1 MFLPKIPSD
10 FSEISWENLLVMPE
24 ILLLNKPF
32 GIVSQFS
39 GDIQSDTLAQY
50 IHLKGFYPAGRLDKN
65 SEGLLVLTNDG
76 KLQNQIT
83 DPKFKLCKTYLVQV
97 ENEIS
102 SYAIQTLRD
111 GICLNDGVT
120 KPAIVNRIDGPTNLW
135 DRDPPIRKRKF
146 ITTSWIKIT
155 IYEGKNRQIRRMTAA
170 AGFPTL
176 RLIRIAIGDWC
187 LDNLLPGQFLRRDV
201 AYI

>member
-1 MFLPKIPSD
+1 
-10 FSEISWENLLVMPE
+10 MPE

-39 GDIQSDTLAQY
+39 GDIKSETLTPY
-50 IHLKGFYPAGRLDKN
+50 INQKGFYPAGRLDKN

-83 DPKFKLCKTYLVQV
+83 DPRFKLCKTYLVQV
-97 ENEIS
+97 ENKIS
-102 SYAIQTLRD
+102 SEAIQVLRD
-111 GICLNDGVT
+111 GICLKDGLT
-120 KPAIVNRIDGPTNLW
+120 KPAIVDHIDEPINLW
-135 DRDPPIRKRKF
+135 SREPPIRKRKF
-146 ITTSWIKIT
+146 IATSWIKVT

-170 AGFPTL
+170 VGFPTL

-187 LDNLLPGQFLRRDV
+187 LEDLLPGQFLRKEV
-201 AYI
+201 AHM

>member
-1 MFLPKIPSD
+1 MNGFRSA
-10 FSEISWENLLVMPE
+10 WERLIVMPE

-32 GIVSQFS
+32 GILSQFS
-39 GDIQSDTLAQY
+39 GDIQSDTLAPYVQ
-50 IHLKGFYPAGRLDKN
+50 LKGFYPAGRLDKS

-83 DPKFKLCKTYLVQV
+83 DPKFKLNKTYLVQV

-102 SYAIQTLRD
+102 SDAIQTLRD
-111 GICLNDGVT
+111 GIYLKDGLT
-120 KPAIVNRIDGPTNLW
+120 KPAIVNRIDEPANLW
-135 DRDPPIRKRKF
+135 EREPPIRKRKF
-146 ITTSWIKIT
+146 ITTSWIKMT

-187 LDNLLPGQFLRRDV
+187 LENLLPGQFLRKEV

>member
-1 MFLPKIPSD
+1 
-10 FSEISWENLLVMPE
+10 MPE

-102 SYAIQTLRD
+102 SDAIQALRG
-111 GICLNDGVT
+111 GICLNDGLT
-120 KPAIVNRIDGPTNLW
+120 KPAIVNLINWPANLW
-135 DRDPPIRKRKF
+135 DRNPPIRKRKF
-146 ITTSWIKIT
+146 IKTSWIKMT

-176 RLIRIAIGDWC
+176 RLIRIAVGDWC
-187 LDNLLPGQFLRRDV
+187 LDSLLPGQFSRREV
-201 AYI
+201 AYM

>member
-1 MFLPKIPSD
+1 
-10 FSEISWENLLVMPE
+10 MPE

-39 GDIQSDTLAQY
+39 GDTLTDTLAPY
-50 IHLKGFYPAGRLDKN
+50 ISLKGFYPAGRLDKN

-83 DPKFKLCKTYLVQV
+83 DPKFKLHKTYLVQV

-102 SYAIQTLRD
+102 SGAIQTLRD
-111 GICLNDGVT
+111 GICLKDGLT
-120 KPAIVNRIDGPTNLW
+120 KPAIVDRIDEPANLW
-135 DRDPPIRKRKF
+135 DREPPIRKRKF
-146 ITTSWIKIT
+146 ITTSWIKII

-170 AGFPTL
+170 VGFPTL

-187 LDNLLPGQFLRRDV
+187 LENLLPGQFLRREV
-201 AYI
+201 AYR

>member
-1 MFLPKIPSD
+1 
-10 FSEISWENLLVMPE
+10 MPE

-39 GDIQSDTLAQY
+39 GDIRSNTLASY

-76 KLQNQIT
+76 KLQSQIT
-83 DPKFKLCKTYLVQV
+83 DPKFKLYKTYLVQV

-102 SYAIQTLRD
+102 SDAIQALRN
-111 GICLNDGVT
+111 GICLKDGLT
-120 KPAIVNRIDGPTNLW
+120 KPAIVNRIDEPANLW
-135 DRDPPIRKRKF
+135 DREPPIRKRNF
-146 ITTSWIKIT
+146 ITTSWINIT

-170 AGFPTL
+170 TGFPTL
-176 RLIRIAIGDWC
+176 RLIRVAIGDWC
-187 LDNLLPGQFLRRDV
+187 LESLLPGQSLMREV

>member
-1 MFLPKIPSD
+1 MFAKSA
-10 FSEISWENLLVMPE
+10 WEHQSVMPE

-39 GDIQSDTLAQY
+39 GDIQSDTLAPY

-65 SEGLLVLTNDG
+65 SEGLLLLTNDG

-83 DPKFKLCKTYLVQV
+83 DPKFKLYKTYLVQV

-102 SYAIQTLRD
+102 SDAIQALRGGIFLKD
-111 GICLNDGVT
+111 GLT
-120 KPAIVNRIDGPTNLW
+120 KPAIVNVIDEPINLW
-135 DRDPPIRKRKF
+135 DREPPIRKRKF
-146 ITTSWIKIT
+146 ITTSWLKIT

-170 AGFPTL
+170 VGLPTL

-187 LDNLLPGQFLRRDV
+187 LGNLLPGQFLKREV